1 MEELQMKVLQIC
13 SPAIKD
19 MLDISAIVPHLNAN
33 NLLTKDNVK
42 MLTNMSKTQQEKTEY
57 LVYIL
62 PRKNNGWFEKF
73 LQCLEQS
80 AEVAGHTELVKELT
94 VTLDDMKQINNSKQ
108 SLAGECAAANEVAM
122 PHGSG
127 REEIYTILVES
138 HESDHTITVKSSE
151 CVSTLLDRIRE
162 QQNIVHPIKINV
174 MAGAN
179 RLHVRHNRH

>member
-1 MEELQMKVLQIC
+1 MKVLQIC

-19 MLDISAIVPHLNAN
+19 MLDISVIVPHLNAN

-108 SLAGECAAANEVAM
+108 NLAGECAAANEVAM
-122 PHGSG
+122 PCGSG
-127 REEIYTILVES
+127 REEVGKTCIYK
-138 HESDHTITVKSSE
+138 H
-151 CVSTLLDRIRE
+151 
-162 QQNIVHPIKINV
+162 
-174 MAGAN
+174 
-179 RLHVRHNRH
+179 

>member
-1 MEELQMKVLQIC
+1 MKVLQIC

-108 SLAGECAAANEVAM
+108 SIAGECAAANEVAV
-122 PHGSG
+122 PYGSG
-127 REEIYTILVES
+127 REEVGTTCITNIKAWCLHHNTCHTELLLYS
-138 HESDHTITVKSSE
+138 HIAYGHD
-151 CVSTLLDRIRE
+151 
-162 QQNIVHPIKINV
+162 IVF
-174 MAGAN
+174 M
-179 RLHVRHNRH
+179 